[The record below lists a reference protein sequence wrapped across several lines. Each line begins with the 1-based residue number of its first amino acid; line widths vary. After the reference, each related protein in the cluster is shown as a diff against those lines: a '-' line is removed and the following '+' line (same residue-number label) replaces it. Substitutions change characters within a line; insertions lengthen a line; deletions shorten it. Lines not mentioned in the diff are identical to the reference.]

1 MTMYMSPLPA
11 LQSLVED
18 RQWVS
23 SDTMYLPIYEE
34 NLNGKRHQDA
44 DCLSRSPLPQSN
56 EDNIPELSSITDIR
70 KEQRSDVQ
78 TKIIQEIDSKS
89 ESGYEITDGILY
101 RKNYDPMGK
110 PWLLVVPKQMR
121 VAILREAH
129 DAPMAGHLGFAKTY
143 DRIIRQYFW
152 PGLHRSVRQYV
163 AHCRECQRRKDA
175 NTKLAVKGQIPAISE
190 EFIVSATNS
199 TDEINRLISKYKNL
213 CTPNLVPAKLLH
225 KVEHQITTTG
235 PPVFSKAR
243 QLDTKRLRI
252 PKQEFQYMLEN
263 DIIRPSKSQW
273 ASPLHMT
280 LKKDGTIDLL
290 KAYYQRIT
298 EEDKEETAV
307 ITPFGLFE
315 FNVMSFGLRNAPAT
329 FQIFINEVLFG
340 LDFVFPYI
348 DDILIVST
356 NKEEHEFGVQEVEF
370 LGHLITKEGSR
381 PLPSKTKTVRKY
393 KLPETIQ
400 DLRTFLGM
408 INFYRR
414 YLKDAAETQ
423 AVLHEFL
430 KDTSN
435 RAVGAILQQYE
446 ENGWKR
452 IAFYSK
458 KLNDTQKSFSTYDR
472 ELLAIYLSVENF
484 KHTLEG
490 RDFKIYTDHKPLK
503 YAFLQRNEKASPRQ
517 LRHLQYIYQFTKN
530 IEHVDGKRNIVADT
544 LSRIEEVSMIDYNE
558 IELKQINDPEVI
570 SLKQQNNLKKKFH
583 QYPLPPGKILWCD
596 TSTSNIRPF
605 VLKEIRKKMFQLIH
619 GTVHPGIKASVKQM
633 TARFIWT
640 NIKKDVQ
647 EWARTCM
654 GCQINKISRHT
665 KSEIG
670 PFPKTADRFSVV
682 HIDLIPLKDIKAET
696 LAKAFYENWIARF
709 GMPTTVITDCAKQFK
724 PIPNLH

>member
-34 NLNGKRHQDA
+34 NL
-44 DCLSRSPLPQSN
+44 
-56 EDNIPELSSITDIR
+56 
-70 KEQRSDVQ
+70 

-89 ESGYEITDGILY
+89 ESGYKITDGILY

-163 AHCRECQRRKDA
+163 AHCRECQRRKGSTERPPGQLVPTSSNKLLFYSTQTTRHLHYCDNIKKKKDA
-175 NTKLAVKGQIPAISE
+175 NTKLAVRGQIPAISE

-290 KAYYQRIT
+290 KAYYQQIT
-298 EEDKEETAV
+298 EEDKEKTAV

-430 KDTSN
+430 KGARKKDKRKIPPPPWTTEAKSMFEKYTSN

-446 ENGWKR
+446 ENGWKPR
-452 IAFYSK
+452 
-458 KLNDTQKSFSTYDR
+458 NR

-570 SLKQQNNLKKKFH
+570 SLKQQNNLKKKVSPISLTTRKNTMVRYFNK
-583 QYPLPPGKILWCD
+583 QY
-596 TSTSNIRPF
+596 
-605 VLKEIRKKMFQLIH
+605 
-619 GTVHPGIKASVKQM
+619 
-633 TARFIWT
+633 
-640 NIKKDVQ
+640 
-647 EWARTCM
+647 
-654 GCQINKISRHT
+654 
-665 KSEIG
+665 
-670 PFPKTADRFSVV
+670 
-682 HIDLIPLKDIKAET
+682 
-696 LAKAFYENWIARF
+696 
-709 GMPTTVITDCAKQFK
+709 
-724 PIPNLH
+724 